1 MTGAPVPVDITPD
14 IIDLGRFAVQEHNK
28 KENTHLEFKKVY
40 SAKVQVVNGS
50 SYYLTLE
57 AANEGENNF
66 YDAKVYK
73 SWDNNDKGLTE
84 FKSREARPG
93 AIHPIDITPKVNDLA
108 RFAFEEHNKKENT
121 LLVFKRVWSAMEQV
135 VEGFMY
141 YLTLEAADGGKNYV
155 YEATVLEKAGK
166 NVKELLEFKL
176 VGYA

>member
-1 MTGAPVPVDITPD
+1 MDTSMTGAPVPVDITPD

-66 YDAKVYK
+66 YDAK
-73 SWDNNDKGLTE
+73 
-84 FKSREARPG
+84 
-93 AIHPIDITPKVNDLA
+93 
-108 RFAFEEHNKKENT
+108 NT
-121 LLVFKRVWSAMEQV
+121 FLEFKRVWSAMELV